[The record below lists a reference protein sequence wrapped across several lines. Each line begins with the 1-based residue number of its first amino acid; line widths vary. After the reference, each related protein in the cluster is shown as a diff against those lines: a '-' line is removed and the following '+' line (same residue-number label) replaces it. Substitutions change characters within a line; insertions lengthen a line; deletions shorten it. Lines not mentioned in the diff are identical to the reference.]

1 MTIASY
7 ETDLTDAE
15 WAILQPHLPARGKQ
29 VRPPTDHGLLCSSQG
44 CPVAIEVFNGN
55 TADSPTLPAQ
65 IQKIRQRFGI
75 KRVVLVGTGRPVEK
89 IDRRSG

>member
-1 MTIASY
+1 
-7 ETDLTDAE
+7 
-15 WAILQPHLPARGKQ
+15 
-29 VRPPTDHGLLCSSQG
+29 
-44 CPVAIEVFNGN
+44 VAIEVFNGN

-89 IDRRSG
+89 IDRRSGSTFRPEPRLGAEQTHTGWHVAQGFGYGSAQLDPA